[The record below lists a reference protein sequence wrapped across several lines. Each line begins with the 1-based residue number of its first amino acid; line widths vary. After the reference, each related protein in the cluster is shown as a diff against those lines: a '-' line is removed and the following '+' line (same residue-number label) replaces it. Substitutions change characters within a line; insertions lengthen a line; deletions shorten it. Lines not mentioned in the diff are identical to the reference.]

1 MTGAGRGT
9 GWGHV
14 VTVLE
19 LTGRPRTRDG
29 ISSRWTR
36 VDELRMHARVTT
48 AAPDGAPDVV
58 LLHGLGVSS
67 RYMLPLARE
76 LAPHFR
82 ASVPDLPGF
91 GHSDH
96 PPAALD
102 VPGLADALLA
112 WIDAAELTAPAL
124 VADSVGCQVA
134 VAAMRR
140 SPEAFGRAVLISPTV
155 DRRGRNPVAEVSRL
169 LRTGLHESPALAIV
183 LGRDYLACG
192 ARRALATA
200 WHALAHPIEDD
211 LPEIEVPVL
220 VVRGGADAVV
230 PQRWAEEVAET
241 LPDGRLA
248 VLPGQS
254 HSLSHSAAG
263 PLAAAIGP
271 FLGGPPPGPD
281 VPTTR
286 QAADSIAPFDSA
298 TVVLRAAATA
308 LHGHDLPALG
318 AVPRPLAPLHE
329 RVLPLI
335 DALPAPVR
343 EQVHR
348 FGRGTKAV
356 PPAELHAVSAEAV
369 ARWMVAQYPRRSYP
383 VAIVGSTSGAM
394 AHLAAALGAPFL
406 PQTFLLPVA
415 RPDVGRDDPRGGMT
429 AGIGPAELLLDANP
443 EVALH
448 HTHDPDQDRLSQARM
463 TYFRLKRRRLGAAFT
478 GFLTETLPPGATLLV
493 ADCRLRW
500 PVTRLG
506 DQHVFQ
512 FGASR
517 GTSSAEFRSKS
528 ECRGWDVPPA
538 DEEAPEAEW
547 GFDAALGDDLAAL
560 AAARG
565 WRLRRVAFDE
575 PAALSPLIADLYRW
589 WYLRRGRPAQRLLVE
604 SFVRLDPHLALA
616 TGSVPYWSQFPVE
629 RSADALERYLD
640 HTEPFDEILM
650 TLFPPGTEEAV
661 VAPAKRWRDLMGR
674 ARRRGAFLGIDPDAF
689 SRDTSGVGRFHR
701 ELSALPR
708 VDPPAPLTLSELGV
722 FLSERSSSDEPPI
735 HWE

>member
-1 MTGAGRGT
+1 M
-9 GWGHV
+9 

-29 ISSRWTR
+29 IASHWTQ
-36 VDELRMHARVTT
+36 VDGLRMHARVTT

-112 WIDAAELTAPAL
+112 WIDAAGLTAPAL
-124 VADSVGCQVA
+124 VADSVGAQVG

-155 DRRGRNPVAEVSRL
+155 DRRGRNPVAQVGRL
-169 LRTGLHESPALAIV
+169 LRTGLHENPRLAVV

-200 WHALAHPIEDD
+200 WHALAHPLEDD
-211 LPEIEVPVL
+211 LSEIEVPVL

-230 PQRWAEEVAET
+230 SQRWAEEVAET

-248 VLPGQS
+248 VLPGRS
-254 HSLSHSAAG
+254 HSLSYSAPG

-281 VPTTR
+281 APTTR
-286 QAADSIAPFDSA
+286 QAADSISRFDSA

-308 LHGHDLPALG
+308 LHGNDLPALD
-318 AVPRPLAPLHE
+318 AVPRPLGPLVE
-329 RVLPLI
+329 SALTLV

-348 FGRGTKAV
+348 LGRGSEAV

-383 VAIVGSTSGAM
+383 VAIVGSSSGAL

-415 RPDVGRDDPRGGMT
+415 RPDVDPDDPRGGMT

-448 HTHDPDQDRLSQARM
+448 HTHDPNQDRLSHARM

-517 GTSSAEFRSKS
+517 GMPPEEFRSES
-528 ECRGWDVPPA
+528 EHRGWDVPPA

-547 GFDAALGDDLAAL
+547 GFDEALGDDLAAL

-604 SFVRLDPHLALA
+604 SFLLLDPHLALA

-629 RSADALERYLD
+629 PAADAVERYLD
-640 HTEPFDEILM
+640 HADPFEEILL
-650 TLFPPGTEEAV
+650 TLFPPGTQDVA
-661 VAPAKRWRDLMGR
+661 VAPAKRWRDLLGR
-674 ARRRGAFLGIDPDAF
+674 ARRHGAFLGIDPDAF
-689 SRDTSGVGRFHR
+689 PRGPGSFGRFHR
-701 ELSALPR
+701 ELAALPR
-708 VDPPAPLTLSELGV
+708 VDPPAPLTLSELDV
-722 FLSERSSSDEPPI
+722 FLAERTSSDGPPV